1 MGFVSQIG
9 DRRDGVRVAL
19 HNLIKKRESPAGAGH
34 LVSLVAGAC
43 FVPTLAASKAAKGPM
58 VAGGCSTSSLGS
70 SETVE
75 KPKKYRFDLLF
86 NAYDITDVFLRTG
99 SL

>member
-1 MGFVSQIG
+1 
-9 DRRDGVRVAL
+9 L
-19 HNLIKKRESPAGAGH
+19 
-34 LVSLVAGAC
+34 
-43 FVPTLAASKAAKGPM
+43 
-58 VAGGCSTSSLGS
+58 VAGGCSTSSLGP

>member
-1 MGFVSQIG
+1 MF
-9 DRRDGVRVAL
+9 L
-19 HNLIKKRESPAGAGH
+19 
-34 LVSLVAGAC
+34 
-43 FVPTLAASKAAKGPM
+43 
-58 VAGGCSTSSLGS
+58 VAGGCLTSSLGS

-75 KPKKYRFDLLF
+75 KPKKYRFVLLF